1 MFNTATTRLDALV
14 VGDWL
19 TWFQTLLAM
28 LPVWMKPLW
37 MVVVGVPA
45 GFFLLWLV
53 LQVMARVAPRV
64 TAIMRTTSK
73 EATSQP
79 LFYILLAVGVTMLLL
94 SPIIPYNTFGEDI
107 KLLKA
112 EGLTLIKLLAIILA
126 VWTASISISEEVE
139 GRTAL
144 TVLSKPVARWKMLV
158 GKFLGVM
165 LPVIGMFL
173 ILGGLFLCAV
183 SYKVKYDAREV
194 SRPDPTVEECRNEML
209 QSVPGLGLAFMEAIV
224 MAAIAAAI
232 STRLPLIPNLLIC
245 ASIYALGHLL
255 PTVVIETADRLE
267 FVSFVAKL
275 LAVVLPGLEYF
286 SMETAIATGG
296 TVSLHYLGLATVYSL
311 VYIALVLL
319 LGLLLFEDRDLA

>member
-1 MFNTATTRLDALV
+1 MMTGVLSLDHLV
-14 VGDWL
+14 VADWL
-19 TWFQTLLAM
+19 SWLQTLIAM

-37 MVVVGVPA
+37 IVLVGFLA
-45 GFFLLWLV
+45 GFFLLWVV
-53 LQVMARVAPRV
+53 LQLMAQFAPRV

-79 LFYILLAVGVTMLLL
+79 LFYILLAIGVTMLLL
-94 SPIIPYNTFGEDI
+94 SPIMPYNTFGEDI

-126 VWTASISISEEVE
+126 VWTASVSISEEVE

-158 GKFLGVM
+158 GKFLGVI
-165 LPVIGMFL
+165 LPVIVMFL
-173 ILGGLFLCAV
+173 ILGSLLLCAV
-183 SYKVKYDAREV
+183 SYKVKYDAKEV
-194 SRPDPTVEECRNEML
+194 ARPDPTVQECRDEML
-209 QSVPGLGLAFMEAIV
+209 QTVPGLGLAFLEAVV
-224 MAAIAAAI
+224 MASIAAAI
-232 STRLPLIPNLLIC
+232 STRFPLIPNLLIC

-267 FVSFVAKL
+267 FVAFVAKL
-275 LAVVLPGLEYF
+275 LAVILPGLEFF
-286 SMETAIATGG
+286 SMETAIATGRS
-296 TVSLHYLGLATVYSL
+296 VSASYLGLAALYSL
-311 VYIALVLL
+311 VYISLALL

>member
-53 LQVMARVAPRV
+53 LRVMARVAPRV

-296 TVSLHYLGLATVYSL
+296 TVSLRYLGLATVYSL